1 MLSGWCLPDTCLRAT
16 SASPKLST
24 ACTATSRWTFK
35 SSNTDLPTS
44 DICKNGIGLN
54 SKFAFSTI
62 LSQTYSGH
70 ICHFHPIYSILASSQ
85 NSSHISSFICD
96 VSFFNSSFISSP
108 PLPRLTL
115 SCQLALTLK
124 TLEKLTLK
132 NGLNRFFQSL
142 LELGGELKMVSFD
155 FHLFSFHLAVTYN
168 TVLLGYCW
176 INLYWE
182 KHAWYCIR
190 NSS

>member
-70 ICHFHPIYSILASSQ
+70 ICHLHPIYSILASSQ

-132 NGLNRFFQSL
+132 NGLNRFFSKFAGTRGWVKNGIFRFPFIL
-142 LELGGELKMVSFD
+142 FPVSC
-155 FHLFSFHLAVTYN
+155 N
-168 TVLLGYCW
+168 
-176 INLYWE
+176 I
-182 KHAWYCIR
+182 
-190 NSS
+190 